1 MNDRLSY
8 DILVIGG
15 GPAGLAAAIEA
26 HKNGAK
32 VLVVEREASLGG
44 ILKQCIHDGF
54 GVARFGEKLTGP
66 EYADR
71 FVTQLAQ
78 TDVDVSLLSF
88 VTDIQ
93 KVDDGFVVTYV
104 CRNGVKKAHCRKLIL
119 ATGCRERTRNA
130 VSIHGDRPSGV
141 YTAGA
146 AQNLVNLSGVLPGRR
161 CVILGSGDIGLIMA
175 RRLTFDGAKVLGVF
189 EAKPTPSGLSRNIQ
203 QCLVDFDIPL
213 QLSTTVT
220 RVFGADR
227 LTAVELSSVD
237 ERMRPIAGTERIVE
251 CDTLILAV
259 GLIPENELARA
270 IGVPLDGKT
279 KGAYVD
285 QNCQTRLPRVY
296 QCGNALHVNDL
307 VDYVSESGE
316 TAGRAAATID
326 AKPEQIAVNAQ
337 GKLLYVV
344 PQMLDISGRCGKTV
358 FYFRASEVLA
368 KQRVEVVVDD
378 KIVFTKRFAKLLP
391 PEMERVTV
399 DLTDVPL
406 CQGSVV
412 RFVLSD
418 VD

>member
-1 MNDRLSY
+1 MSNRLSY

-71 FVTQLAQ
+71 FVRQL
-78 TDVDVSLLSF
+78 DDDIDVSLLSY
-88 VTDIQ
+88 VTDIRN
-93 KVDDGFVVTYV
+93 VVDGFVVTYV
-104 CRNGVKKAHCRKLIL
+104 CREGVKTVHCRKLIL

-146 AQNLVNLSGVLPGRR
+146 AQSLVNTLGVLPGRK

-175 RRLTFDGAKVLGVF
+175 RRLTFEGARVVGVF

-259 GLIPENELARA
+259 GLIPENELAKVLD
-270 IGVPLDGKT
+270 VPLDGKT

-285 QNCQTRLPRVY
+285 QNGQTRVVGVY

-316 TAGRAAATID
+316 TAGRAAATSNVEPRQID
-326 AKPEQIAVNAQ
+326 VNAQ

-344 PQMLDISGRCGKTV
+344 PQMLDIASGCGKTV
-358 FYFRASEVLA
+358 FYFRAAEELVRQRLEVI
-368 KQRVEVVVDD
+368 VDD
-378 KIVFTKRFAKLLP
+378 QTVFTRRFAKLLP
-391 PEMERVTV
+391 PEMERVAV
-399 DLTDVPL
+399 DFGTLSL
-406 CQGSVV
+406 NEGSVV

-418 VD
+418 AD